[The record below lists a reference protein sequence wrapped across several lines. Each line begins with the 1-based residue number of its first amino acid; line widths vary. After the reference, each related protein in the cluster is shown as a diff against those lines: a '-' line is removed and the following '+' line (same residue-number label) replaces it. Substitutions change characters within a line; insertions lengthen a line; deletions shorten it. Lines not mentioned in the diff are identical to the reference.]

1 VPALAPSDI
10 KIPVDLLPADGRF
23 GSGPSRIRPAALDAL
38 HRAGRTVLGTSHR
51 QAPVRDLVGRV
62 RRRLGELFAL
72 PEGHVVVLG
81 NGGATMF
88 WDVSTFCLIEAHSQH
103 LAFGEFSGRFAQI
116 ARSAPH
122 VAQADVIS
130 APPGTRPRPVGQPGV
145 DLYALTHNETSTGVV
160 LDIGRPPGADPEA
173 LVAVDAT
180 SGAGA
185 LRWDPAAVD
194 AYYFAPQKAFASDGG
209 LWLAVLSPAAVERVA
224 RLRRAGRWVPA
235 SLDLGIAIE
244 QSALDQTLNTPAI
257 ATLVLMDE
265 QLDWML
271 RQGGMEFAVARCERS
286 AAILYGWAD
295 ARDWARP
302 FVEEVAAR
310 SPVVA
315 TIDFDDAIP
324 AATLAA
330 VLRANGVV
338 DTESYRKLGRN
349 QLRIGMFP
357 AVDPED
363 VAALTACIDHVVDRL

>member
-1 VPALAPSDI
+1 
-10 KIPVDLLPADGRF
+10 
-23 GSGPSRIRPAALDAL
+23 
-38 HRAGRTVLGTSHR
+38 
-51 QAPVRDLVGRV
+51 
-62 RRRLGELFAL
+62 
-72 PEGHVVVLG
+72 
-81 NGGATMF
+81 MF